1 MMDWAALHARD
12 QGAETLGGVPH
23 DMYGMTSLSIRQYVL
38 GIYKQLGLK
47 ENEITKVQTGGPDG
61 DLGSNE
67 ILLSSDKTVAI
78 IDGSGVLAD
87 PSGLDHE
94 ELVRLAKKRLTVAHF
109 NRTRLSKDGYLVKI
123 EEQDVRCST
132 GEIVLDG
139 SDFPEFFVP
148 CGGRPKAV
156 NISKMAALF
165 DSEAKPHFKY
175 NVEGA
180 NLFLTQQARLFLEKR
195 KVVVFKNSSTNKVG
209 VTSSSLEVLAGLALS
224 TQEYVDLMIFKDGKP
239 TKFYQSYVKDIQE
252 KITEHAAA
260 EFHCLWTGHTHLQG
274 AKPRTTISDELSS
287 TLNNLQAELKSLGLF
302 EDVPSRNGAMR
313 SAILKLL
320 VEKIG
325 LQTLKRLP
333 EAYQRALFS
342 SWLAS
347 HFTFFHFARDLS
359 K

>member
-1 MMDWAALHARD
+1 MEVVSLLTP
-12 QGAETLGGVPH
+12 AEL
-23 DMYGMTSLSIRQYVL
+23 DR
-38 GIYKQLGLK
+38 
-47 ENEITKVQTGGPDG
+47 E
-61 DLGSNE
+61 DLF
-67 ILLSSDKTVAI
+67 
-78 IDGSGVLAD
+78 
-87 PSGLDHE
+87 
-94 ELVRLAKKRLTVAHF
+94 RLAKKRLTVAHF

-139 SDFPEFFVP
+139 SDFRNGAHLRFKAEFFVP

-209 VTSSSLEVLAGLALS
+209 ATSSSLEVLAGLALS

-260 EFHCLWTGHTHLQG
+260 EFHCLWTGHTRLQG
-274 AKPRTTISDELSS
+274 AKPRTNISDELSS
-287 TLNNLQAELKSLGLF
+287 TFNNLQAELKSLGLF
-302 EDVPSRNGAMR
+302 EDVPSRNGVMR
-313 SAILKLL
+313 RAIPKTL

-325 LQTLKRLP
+325 LETLLKRLP
-333 EAYQRALFS
+333 EAYQRALFF
-342 SWLAS
+342 SWVAS
-347 HFTFFHFARDLS
+347 HFLYKYGVNASSVDFFHFARDLS
-359 K
+359 Q